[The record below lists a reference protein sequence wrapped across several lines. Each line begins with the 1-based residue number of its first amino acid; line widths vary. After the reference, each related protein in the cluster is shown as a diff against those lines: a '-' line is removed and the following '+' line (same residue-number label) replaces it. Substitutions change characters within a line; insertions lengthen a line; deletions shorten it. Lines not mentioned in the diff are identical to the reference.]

1 MRNKLILISL
11 AIFGAACLF
20 VTSFLLVSK
29 PIGFVKNTS
38 MDTLVSD
45 TMLLNSLSQTNKA
58 NNILSVVVEKTKQSH
73 KDYSMFYL
81 PDGTLKPEV
90 LTYILSQE
98 ESNKQVSIE
107 HLFSMID
114 SGEISNFP
122 NKEEDGKK
130 STDLYKDSSKTNS
143 TELVEIVQT
152 PKEETKINDTAKNEV
167 TLEALLAEIT
177 GGN

>member
-1 MRNKLILISL
+1 MRNKLLLLSL
-11 AIFGAACLF
+11 AIFGVACLF
-20 VTSFLLVSK
+20 VTSFMLVAK
-29 PIGFVKNTS
+29 PVGFVKNTS

-58 NNILSVVVEKTKQSH
+58 NNILNVVVEKTKQTH

-98 ESNKQVSIE
+98 EANKQVSIE

-114 SGEISNFP
+114 SGEISNPP
-122 NKEEDGKK
+122 NKEEEKEK
-130 STDLYKDSSKTNS
+130 STSEISEDKKTSS

-152 PKEETKINDTAKNEV
+152 PKEKTNTTAKNEV

>member
-114 SGEISNFP
+114 SGEISNPP
-122 NKEEDGKK
+122 NKEGEDK
-130 STDLYKDSSKTNS
+130 STDSDKDSSKTNS

-152 PKEETKINDTAKNEV
+152 PKEKINDTAKNEV

>member
-1 MRNKLILISL
+1 MKNKILLFSL
-11 AIFGAACLF
+11 ALFSVGCLF
-20 VTSFLLVSK
+20 VTSFLLLSDPV
-29 PIGFVKNTS
+29 GHAKNTS
-38 MDTLVSD
+38 MEALVSD
-45 TMLLNSLSQTNKA
+45 TMLLNSLAQSNRA
-58 NNILSVVVEKTKQSH
+58 NNVLSVVIDVKKQQH
-73 KDYSMFYL
+73 RDYSVFYL

-98 ESNKQVSIE
+98 EANKQVSIE

-114 SGEISNFP
+114 SGEISNPP
-122 NKEEDGKK
+122 NKEEEEKK
-130 STDLYKDSSKTNS
+130 LTSEISEDKKTSS

-152 PKEETKINDTAKNEV
+152 PKEKTNTTAKNEV